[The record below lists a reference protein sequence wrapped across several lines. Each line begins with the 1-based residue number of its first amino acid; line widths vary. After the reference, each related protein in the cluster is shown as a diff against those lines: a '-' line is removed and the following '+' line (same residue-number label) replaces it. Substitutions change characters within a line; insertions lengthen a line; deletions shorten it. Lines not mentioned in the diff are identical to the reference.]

1 MAEDVLTALKEAKDD
16 RDCETKLVL
25 LLTFDRFDL
34 IRKFRKSRL
43 EILYGASTHSLK
55 TLFTPVSILLSF
67 AFAVSLVLSLANTR
81 AFASLLEKKTI
92 FCTILSCIA
101 SRI

>member
-43 EILYGASTHSLK
+43 EVRLTLLPSCLVIQCLK
-55 TLFTPVSILLSF
+55 PTCKQSLLSVY
-67 AFAVSLVLSLANTR
+67 AVGEQCV
-81 AFASLLEKKTI
+81 
-92 FCTILSCIA
+92 
-101 SRI
+101 